1 MLSKSLSFFINFFCA
16 IKNMRKQ
23 NILSKK
29 KNVCSVNE
37 HTNINITSFTI
48 QIIATDIHKVYTTQ
62 KFINLSVHE
71 SFLLL
76 LGFTVFAIFTFS
88 PSSICCSFDSHQ
100 NMTAL
105 VRIFHVNSFS
115 TALLG
120 QGPQLWYVE
129 ETQCF
134 FNSIYSPS
142 QF

>member
-16 IKNMRKQ
+16 IKSMRKQ
-23 NILSKK
+23 NILLKK
-29 KNVCSVNE
+29 KRMFSQWAYQYCY
-37 HTNINITSFTI
+37 HFFTI
-48 QIIATDIHKVYTTQ
+48 QIIATDIHKVCTTQ

-76 LGFTVFAIFTFS
+76 LGFTVFVIFTFS
-88 PSSICCSFDSHQ
+88 PSSICRSFDSHQ

-105 VRIFHVNSFS
+105 VHIFYVNSFS
-115 TALLG
+115 IALSG

-134 FNSIYSPS
+134 FNSIYSSS